1 MTVGTQPV
9 ALVTG
14 VSSGIGQAI
23 AARLTQAGYRVY
35 GGMRSPK
42 PDAAVAGV
50 IPVRVDLRDDASMES
65 AVAEILAAEGRID
78 VLVNS
83 AGMTLTGSIEE
94 TAIDQARE
102 LFDTDFFGLARL
114 TQLVLPA
121 MRDARRGRI
130 INIGSVYGVI
140 PAAFMGYYSAAKHAI
155 EGYTESLD
163 HETRAFGIRAVVIE
177 PSFMRTRLNSAATA
191 ASGRIAAYQ
200 AARSNAERT
209 IGEMVERGG
218 DPGLVAA
225 AVVRAVKAGTP
236 RRRYAVGGSG
246 RVVALLRRFAPAAM
260 FDPTFRRIFKLDT

>member
-1 MTVGTQPV
+1 
-9 ALVTG
+9 LVTG

-23 AARLTQAGYRVY
+23 AAHLAKAGYRIY

-42 PDAAVAGV
+42 PDPAMADLVP
-50 IPVRVDLRDDASMES
+50 IRIDLRDDASMES
-65 AVAEILAAEGRID
+65 AVAGILAAEGRVD
-78 VLVNS
+78 VLVNN

-94 TAIDQARE
+94 TSIAEARE
-102 LFDTDFFGLARL
+102 LFETDFFGLARL

-121 MRDARRGRI
+121 MRAARRGRI
-130 INIGSVYGVI
+130 INIGSVLGVI

-163 HETRAFGIRAVVIE
+163 HELRRFGIRAVVIE
-177 PSFMRTRLNSAATA
+177 PGFMRTRLSSAAMT

-236 RRRYAVGGSG
+236 RRRYAVGGPG
-246 RVVALLRRFAPAAM
+246 RVVALLRRFVPTAM
-260 FDPTFRRIFKLDT
+260 FDPTFRRIFKLDV